1 MNLSRLKLKDMSP
14 ELMLHELRAFGGER
28 LYDAAIFAAYY
39 HRNDTRGPR
48 GAFPRDMYINHC
60 FRVALRLVRW
70 GVSDVDI
77 IVAAVLHD
85 VYEDHRD
92 DIAADFGVDA
102 LQHIEAVF
110 GARVAALVYA
120 VSNPPGK
127 LTQEQYREHVFA
139 LMALPQAFVIKFSDW
154 NDNALS
160 LHHTPG
166 PRRGR
171 LARKYLPLADPFR
184 ARLHDQ
190 DVQYILSASG
200 AASAIQ
206 SLDSGVPRLRQFAE
220 EEEA

>member
-14 ELMLHELRAFGGER
+14 ELMLHELRLFGGER

-60 FRVALRLVRW
+60 YRVALRLVRW

-77 IVAAVLHD
+77 IMAAVLHD
-85 VYEDHRD
+85 VYEDHAA
-92 DIAADFGVDA
+92 DIAADAGVPA
-102 LQHIEAVF
+102 LEHIESLF
-110 GARVAALVYA
+110 GGRVAALVFA

-127 LTQEQYREHVFA
+127 LSQEQYREHVIE
-139 LMALPQAFVIKFSDW
+139 LMVLPHAFVIKFSDW

-171 LARKYLPLADPFR
+171 LARKYLPLAAPFR
-184 ARLHDQ
+184 KRLADA
-190 DVQYILSASG
+190 DVQYILSKDG
-200 AASAIQ
+200 ADRAMQ
-206 SLDSGVPRLRQFAE
+206 SLDAGVPRLREFAAE
-220 EEEA
+220 E

>member
-14 ELMLHELRAFGGER
+14 ELMLHELRLFGGER
-28 LYDAAIFAAYY
+28 LYEAAIFAAYY

-60 FRVALRLVRW
+60 YRVALRLVRW

-85 VYEDHRD
+85 VYEDHCD

-102 LQHIEAVF
+102 LQHIETVF
-110 GARVAALVYA
+110 GERVSMLVLA
-120 VSNPPGK
+120 VSNPPGR
-127 LTQEQYREHVFA
+127 LSHDEYREHVFQ
-139 LMALPQAFVIKFSDW
+139 LMTLPQAFVIKFSDW

-171 LARKYLPLADPFR
+171 LARKYLPLAAPFR
-184 ARLHDQ
+184 ERLQ
-190 DVQYILSASG
+190 DRDVRYILSEEG
-200 AASAIQ
+200 AARAIQ
-206 SLDSGVPRLRQFAE
+206 SLDSGAPRLREFAQE
-220 EEEA
+220 D